1 MHEAIELM
9 GLEFVIP
16 DFDFPTLRVEHHEF
30 RGRVRVRIEHGRHRP
45 VTLALTGAVGV
56 VEGVLDDANEEAVGA
71 VSPIASR
78 GVDRGQACPE
88 PRREGAVVECTNDL
102 EDHTVGHAT
111 DDVRATA

>member
-56 VEGVLDDANEEAVGA
+56 VERAPREER
-71 VSPIASR
+71 SSKI
-78 GVDRGQACPE
+78 E
-88 PRREGAVVECTNDL
+88 EGGEADCRL
-102 EDHTVGHAT
+102 ALPSARPAT
-111 DDVRATA
+111 GSSSTWTGR